1 MKIDNNI
8 LLQYK
13 KELES
18 ITQID
23 NALRRIET
31 VALYFDR
38 DITEQERKE
47 LDSLKEYAVFVECV
61 KRPFFNILYS
71 AFKTPGTIEKVL
83 GDIKNE
89 KFDFFIP
96 LRHEEIWHL
105 FLSIGV
111 KNITHIIDTIDM
123 SSAVREKMTLSL
135 RNVSKDDFLTALQDY
150 DFGELAKNLWRLRYI
165 LYGKTSHLEGRDL
178 NNRFGSTQ
186 WTSGIDFSRF
196 FLPLSEKEEQS
207 VIRKSVAA
215 LGRIPFGVTNFKMLV
230 PDILFIE
237 SITKNRDY
245 KSFYDFKVWKN
256 MVGKEDIHMPEN
268 IFVNFSYY
276 AREARRNSLV
286 YIDRILRT
294 SLGKDDA
301 YAKFESMFHDWGKK
315 KQKEADATTEIT
327 MEKLQEYWDK
337 AVKEDGSYEIRP
349 PMEEEE
355 LVEIHLRPHS
365 KIKYKKTPSVDVS
378 YYNSESGTEAFGKDI
393 MLYSFAMCDVFNS
406 IRFVLDK
413 NVADILEWI
422 IGSCVYTKR
431 MNELYSNDYNSKN
444 TYQSNK
450 PKHTIDTNKDH
461 KNNKWYVRVRDSK
474 IPKEAGFPDDV
485 LYSCLEKLYYMLIEL
500 GHIDKNT
507 NIDLFIYRFSG
518 IGKPY
523 SIDNKI
529 NWNGKRILL
538 GHIIRCLTS
547 DKVNPPMDMAA
558 IAKYFISK
566 TGNDINLASASY
578 QHIEDSL
585 EEDIHKKKSFEPL
598 FVEAVKLLR
607 KCDFINVE
615 FTSKR
620 R

>member
-47 LDSLKEYAVFVECV
+47 LDALKEYAVFVECV
-61 KRPFFNILYS
+61 KRPFFNILHS

-83 GDIKNE
+83 GDIKNK

-105 FLSIGV
+105 FRSIGV
-111 KNITHIIDTIDM
+111 QNITHIIDTIDM
-123 SSAVREKMTLSL
+123 STAVREKMIQSL

-165 LYGKTSHLEGRDL
+165 LYGVTSHLEGSDL
-178 NNRFGSTQ
+178 NDRLSSYE
-186 WTSGIDFSRF
+186 WTLRIDFRRF
-196 FLPLSEKEEQS
+196 FLPLSEREEQS
-207 VIRKSVAA
+207 VIKKSVAA
-215 LGRIPFGVTNFKMLV
+215 LGRIPFGVSVNKMLV
-230 PDILFIE
+230 PDMLFIE

-276 AREARRNSLV
+276 ARTTRRNSLN
-286 YIDRILRT
+286 YTDRILRT
-294 SLGKDDA
+294 SLRKDDA
-301 YAKFESMFHDWGKK
+301 YAKFESMFHDWGKIV
-315 KQKEADATTEIT
+315 QKEADATTGPT
-327 MEKLQEYWDK
+327 MEELSYYLDK

-349 PMEEEE
+349 PMKEEM
-355 LVEIHLRPHS
+355 VVMDFRTHTIN
-365 KIKYKKTPSVDVS
+365 KYKKTPFVDVS
-378 YYNSESGTEAFGKDI
+378 YYDSESGTEAFGKDI

-485 LYSCLEKLYYMLIEL
+485 LCSCLEKLYYMLIEL

-538 GHIIRCLTS
+538 GHIVRCLTS
-547 DKVNPPMDMAA
+547 DKYNPPMDMAA

-566 TGNDINLASASY
+566 TGKDINLASASY